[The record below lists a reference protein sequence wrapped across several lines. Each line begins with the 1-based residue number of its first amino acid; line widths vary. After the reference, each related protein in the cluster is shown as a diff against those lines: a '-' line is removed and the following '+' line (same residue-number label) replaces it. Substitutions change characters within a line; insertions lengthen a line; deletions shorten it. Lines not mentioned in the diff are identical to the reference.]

1 MLEDLKLTEQQ
12 IREMSL
18 FNVRKLSNSYTT
30 DEVKGN
36 IFILLTQMTGMMQ
49 VGY

>member
-1 MLEDLKLTEQQ
+1 MLENCQ
-12 IREMSL
+12 IHIM
-18 FNVRKLSNSYTT
+18 T